1 VYQLINSLTGKIFYI
16 GKGSGKRLNK
26 HIQIAKG
33 NSKNKKRNPK
43 LYNKINK
50 ILRNNGKVISLKIYE
65 SDDEAE
71 VLKTEKKVIAKIG
84 LKNLTNLT
92 EGGEGTSYP
101 NGFSEEHKKN
111 IALARKRA
119 RKGKKRVWS
128 EETKKKI
135 SDSLKGR
142 TSNFKGKKLSE
153 KSKLKMSLA
162 KKGKSFSKEH
172 RKNISKA
179 LTGRK
184 LSEKH
189 KKKIIESNQKRNS

>member
-162 KKGKSFSKEH
+162 KKGKSFSK
-172 RKNISKA
+172 NIEKIY
-179 LTGRK
+179 RK
-184 LSEKH
+184 L
-189 KKKIIESNQKRNS
+189 